1 MAGTSLFS
9 GIWHVLHPKR
19 AHGPRLSDAL
29 SSCWGSRRDAK
40 VFYPLDEILLLVLCA
55 VISGADGWTSMALY
69 DKRILSFCVV
79 SVEKHTTE
87 SHKEGKSAIELDP
100 PSFVVETP
108 FHRAT
113 LFHQATT
120 ERPAGLICVE
130 KIGLARRRR
139 LPTFPSLPQ
148 WVRIE
153 R

>member
-1 MAGTSLFS
+1 MSCT
-9 GIWHVLHPKR
+9 PKEPT
-19 AHGPRLSDAL
+19 APDFLTHFQAVGDP
-29 SSCWGSRRDAK
+29 RRDAK

-55 VISGADGWTSMALY
+55 VISGADSWTSMALY
-69 DKRILSFCVV
+69 GKRILSFCVF
-79 SVEKHTTE
+79 SVKKHTTE

-130 KIGLARRRR
+130 KIGLARRR